1 MKVRLI
7 SAVVFISMFVS
18 GFGFGG
24 GSASAQDLPE
34 GVPSEAETATLVAYD
49 DGDKFKVEI
58 DGDEE
63 EINLIG
69 TDAPEVGDGD
79 DDPGEC
85 YSKEASERI
94 KALIE
99 EGGTIYL
106 ERDEENKDGK
116 DRLLRYVWLESKDG
130 KKAYLLNTKLVREGF
145 ATFKSKDPN
154 TKYDDNFTKAEKE
167 AKEKKRGLWK
177 SCGGGHVEVTPAPE
191 LGSADNPAPVGG
203 TVSGDGREI
212 TLNNAYFVEGYDFLA
227 PDPGNIYLTIEV
239 SIVNNSESGK
249 THDYNELCF
258 SAVDPDRGYKFDDTL
273 LNPSGS
279 PLGSGDLGPG
289 DVVRGEVVL
298 EVRADSQKI
307 RVKYDTGCGIGG
319 ESLYWI
325 VTR

>member
-1 MKVRLI
+1 MKGKLI
-7 SAVVFISMFVS
+7 SALVLISMILS
-18 GFGFGG
+18 GIAINVGQV
-24 GSASAQDLPE
+24 SAQDLPD
-34 GVPSEAETATLVAYD
+34 GVPSGAEPAKMLSYI
-49 DGDKFKVEI
+49 DGDKFKVEV
-58 DGDEE
+58 DGEEE

-79 DDPGEC
+79 DDLGEC
-85 YSKEASERI
+85 YAKEASERI
-94 KALIE
+94 KELIE
-99 EGGTIYL
+99 EDATLYL

-116 DRLLRYVWLESKDG
+116 DRLLRYIWLEGKDG
-130 KKAYLLNTKLVREGF
+130 KKAFLLNTKLVREGF

-154 TKYDDNFTKAEKE
+154 TKYDDNFSKAEDE
-167 AKEKKRGLWK
+167 AKDKKRGLWK
-177 SCGGGHVEVTPAPE
+177 TCGGGHVEVTPAPE
-191 LGSADNPAPVGG
+191 LGSADNPAPLGG

-227 PDPGNIYLTIEV
+227 PDPGNVYLTIEV
-239 SIVNNSESGK
+239 SIVNDSESGK

-258 SAVDPDRGYKFDDTL
+258 SAVDPDRGFKFDDTL

-298 EVRADSQKI
+298 EVKADSQRI

-319 ESLYWI
+319 EDLYWI